1 VPGGCGA
8 FPRSEK
14 ASRYRP
20 FVAAAQVRM
29 ATFSQ
34 HRADGLDLALTP
46 QAYMLKCLP
55 NPIYQPLNLP

>member
-1 VPGGCGA
+1 
-8 FPRSEK
+8 
-14 ASRYRP
+14 
-20 FVAAAQVRM
+20 VAAAQVRM